1 MQSLPLKWRIGI
13 CVTILMLIIVTV
25 ISIIAYREFQEGL
38 FDILDYRLQSDMS
51 AVRQQLHTEDTTEE
65 IKKEIRAILVQDRHS
80 YNSGYRMWFENGSTY
95 LSSSDIS
102 DSMDLNIDAGDISQP
117 KPGEDK
123 TFNIVENEKAYRAIW
138 ARYSDLSDNL
148 NKENV
153 LNVLIYT
160 SSDYV
165 NHEIEEF
172 LLALVILGG
181 LIVWFSIGFTTWIL
195 RWGLKPISLITN
207 MMDKVSGKHL
217 DESSINYPQVP
228 HELSPFV
235 RAWGQMLKRL
245 SHAMKEQRRF
255 TSDASHELRTP
266 IATIK
271 STLQL
276 ARSQERPTE
285 YYKKAI
291 DQSLEDLERL
301 NHLIDQLL
309 QLSRLDSI
317 ENSQGREIIDMQQ
330 LTSKVCEHYSVI
342 AQQQGHSLE
351 CKFCP
356 AKIMGHIQLI
366 RQLLANLIDN
376 AIKYSPDNSAISV
389 LMEKEDEQLK
399 IKVHDEGGNISE
411 NERHLIFERFYR
423 LDKAR
428 NRSTGG
434 AGIGLSIAKEIAK
447 KHGGD
452 ITVSSN
458 PKNGTSFVVSLP
470 MES

>member
-1 MQSLPLKWRIGI
+1 MQPLPLKWRIGI
-13 CVTILMLIIVTV
+13 CVTILMFIIVTV
-25 ISIIAYREFQEGL
+25 ISIIAYYEFQEGL
-38 FDILDYRLQSDMS
+38 FDILDYRLKSDMS
-51 AVRQQLHTEDTTEE
+51 AIKQQLYTEDSNDE

-80 YNSGYRMWFENGSTY
+80 YNSGFKIWFENGSTY
-95 LSSSDIS
+95 LSSSDVLGNS
-102 DSMDLNIDAGDISQP
+102 NIGHVSPP

-123 TFNIVENEKAYRAIW
+123 ILDIVDNEKTYRAIW
-138 ARYSDLSDNL
+138 ARYSNLSDNFK
-148 NKENV
+148 NGSV

-165 NHEIEEF
+165 KHEIEEF
-172 LLALVILGG
+172 LLVLVILGG
-181 LIVWFSIGFTTWIL
+181 LIIWFSIGFTTWIL
-195 RWGLKPISLITN
+195 RWGLKPVSCITN
-207 MMDKVSGKHL
+207 LMDKVSGKHL

-235 RAWGQMLKRL
+235 RAWGQMLNRL

-276 ARSQERPTE
+276 ARSQERSIE

-317 ENSQGREIIDMQQ
+317 ENSQGREMIDMQQ
-330 LTSKVCEHYSVI
+330 LTSEICERYSVI

-351 CKFCP
+351 CKICS
-356 AKIMGHIQLI
+356 AKVVGHIQLI

-376 AIKYSPDNSAISV
+376 AIKYSPDDSIISI
-389 LMEKEDEQLK
+389 LMEKDDTQLK
-399 IKVHDEGGNISE
+399 ITIHDEGGSISE

-434 AGIGLSIAKEIAK
+434 AGIGLSIAKEIAQ

-458 PKNGTSFVVSLP
+458 PKDGTSFIATLP
-470 MES
+470 IENN